1 MTALIDRVVLVT
13 GAASGIGAATARR
26 LAAPG
31 SGLVL
36 TTRSNAAGLA
46 AVAHAVR
53 ARGGVVDTVIADLA
67 NSETAAMLV
76 ERTRAA
82 FGRIDQI
89 VSNAGHADKR
99 PFGSFAARDLDDQLT
114 LHARSFAALVDAAL
128 PDLQRT
134 AWGRVVAIGS
144 FVAHDI
150 GINGTIFP
158 TTAAAKAALEALA
171 RTLAFQL
178 APSGTTVN
186 VVAPGYTRKE
196 STRTALDR
204 AGWEAAVRATPTGR
218 LAEPDDVAA
227 AIAFL
232 LSREARQITGQILRV
247 DGGLSLA

>member
-1 MTALIDRVVLVT
+1 MPAALDRVVLVT
-13 GAASGIGAATARR
+13 GAASGIGAATAKR

-31 SGLVL
+31 TALLL
-36 TTRSNAAGLA
+36 TTRGNGEGLEATAAAARIAGA
-46 AVAHAVR
+46 AVATAV
-53 ARGGVVDTVIADLA
+53 ADLA
-67 NSETAAMLV
+67 DADAARLLV
-76 ERTRAA
+76 DRARTA
-82 FGRIDQI
+82 FGRLDQI

-99 PFGSFAARDLDDQLT
+99 RFGAFTTADLDAQLA
-114 LHARSFAALVDAAL
+114 LHARAFAGLATAALA
-128 PDLQRT
+128 DLERS

-186 VVAPGYTRKE
+186 VVAPGYTRKHGGHA
-196 STRTALDR
+196 ALD
-204 AGWEAAVRATPTGR
+204 AAAWEAAARATPTGR

-227 AIAFL
+227 AAAFL
-232 LSREARQITGQILRV
+232 LSRDARQITGQVLRV